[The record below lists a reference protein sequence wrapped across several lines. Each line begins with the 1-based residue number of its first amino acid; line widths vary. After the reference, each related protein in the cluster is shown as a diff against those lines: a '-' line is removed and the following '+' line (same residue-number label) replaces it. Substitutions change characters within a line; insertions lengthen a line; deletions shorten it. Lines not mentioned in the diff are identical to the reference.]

1 MKNIY
6 EVIKGPLVTEKST
19 ALKAAENKVVFKVHR
34 KANKHEIKNAVEQF
48 FKVKVTDVRTMIV
61 QGKKKRYGRR
71 FGQRPDWKKAIVTL
85 RQGDTIDFFEGA

>member
-19 ALKAAENKVVFKVHR
+19 NLKADQNKVVFKVDR
-34 KANKHEIKNAVEQF
+34 KANKHEIKTAIEQI

-85 RQGDTIDFFEGA
+85 KQGDTIDFFEGA